1 MLSGEATNT
10 NLTVLGFT
18 RPGVEPMVYHT
29 RDEHANQYTTQKV
42 HKQFCNDNKLMI
54 LPNNETL
61 PQTMTIKKCFY
72 IIKISFNRMLYCK
85 SYIDPTAIDIV
96 IFM

>member
-1 MLSGEATNT
+1 
-10 NLTVLGFT
+10 
-18 RPGVEPMVYHT
+18 MVYHT

-61 PQTMTIKKCFY
+61 PPNNDNQKMFLHDKNK
-72 IIKISFNRMLYCK
+72 FNRMLYCK
-85 SYIDPTAIDIV
+85 SYIDPTAIDII
-96 IFM
+96 IFMWG

>member
-1 MLSGEATNT
+1 
-10 NLTVLGFT
+10 
-18 RPGVEPMVYHT
+18 MVYHT

-42 HKQFCNDNKLMI
+42 HKQFCNENKLMI

-61 PQTMTIKKCFY
+61 PPNNDNQKMFY

-85 SYIDPTAIDIV
+85 SYIDPTAIDII
-96 IFM
+96 IFMRG

>member
-61 PQTMTIKKCFY
+61 PPNNDNQKMFLHHKNKF
-72 IIKISFNRMLYCK
+72 
-85 SYIDPTAIDIV
+85 
-96 IFM
+96 